1 MRSRVAGPVIVLAAS
16 LGGCVVTGDLG
27 ADFQNLGVVG
37 EARPGDAH
45 FDGESGYRITGSGGN
60 IWGTR
65 DAFQFLWSERTG
77 DLRLEADVRFPEPG
91 GDPHRKAGWM
101 IRGSLAADAPYVDAV
116 VHGDGLVAMQFRR
129 TPGGETEEIR
139 AWNGAGS
146 RVVLE
151 RTADVYTMSVV
162 DEQGVAGPV
171 GSIRLAL
178 PETVLA
184 GLFVCAHDAERFET
198 AEFTG
203 VSVRQRVAGPNEQR
217 VVESTLEIYDLET
230 GRRAVVYRAEAHFE
244 APNWSRD
251 GSYLLFNQQGRLYT
265 LPVEGGTPALLD
277 TGFADR
283 CNNDHGFSPDGRW
296 LATSHSPENQS
307 LIYVMPAAGG
317 TPRLVTE
324 KGPSYWHGWSPDGRM
339 LAYCAE
345 RNGEYDVYVIP
356 AEGGTEVRLTDA
368 PGLDDGPDY
377 SPDGRWIYF
386 NSVRTGLMKIWRIS
400 PDGKQA
406 EQVTHDDVYADWFPH
421 PSPDGS
427 QLVWLSYDRTVEG
440 HPPNQE
446 VVLRRMGPSETQPQ
460 VIVHLFGGQGTLNV
474 PSWSPDSRRFAF
486 VSYRQ
491 ILPEWGTGTEGPV
504 SGSGPRP

>member
-1 MRSRVAGPVIVLAAS
+1 MVKAAAAALATG
-16 LGGCVVTGDLG
+16 LLMGCLVTGNLG
-27 ADFQNLGVVG
+27 EEFQNLGVVG
-37 EARPGDAH
+37 DARPGEAS
-45 FDGESGYRITGSGGN
+45 FDDESGYRISGSGAN
-60 IWGTR
+60 IWGTQ
-65 DAFQFLWSERTG
+65 DSFQFLWGEHQG
-77 DLRLEADVRFPEPG
+77 DLRLEATVRFPEPG

-129 TPGGETEEIR
+129 RPGGETEEIR
-139 AWNGAGS
+139 AWSGAGS
-146 RVVLE
+146 RVILE
-151 RTADVYTMSVV
+151 RTGDVYTMFVT
-162 DEQGVAGPV
+162 EEHGGRATV
-171 GSIRLAL
+171 GSIRMDL
-178 PETVLA
+178 PDPVLA
-184 GLFVCAHDAERFET
+184 GLFVCAHDASRFET

-203 VSVRQRVAGPNEQR
+203 VSVHRRIAGPDER
-217 VVESTLEIYDLET
+217 RTIESTLEIYDLES
-230 GRRAVVYRAEAHFE
+230 GRRSTVHQAEAHFE

-251 GSYLLFNQQGRLYT
+251 GSYLLYNQQGRLYT
-265 LPVEGGTPALLD
+265 LPVEGGVPALLD

-283 CNNDHGFSPDGRW
+283 CNNDHGFSPDGQW
-296 LATSHSPENQS
+296 LAISHSPEDRS
-307 LIYVMPAAGG
+307 LIYVLPAVGG

-324 KGPSYWHGWSPDGRM
+324 KGPSYWHGWSPDGRK

-345 RNGEYDVYVIP
+345 RDGEYDVYVIP
-356 AEGGTEVRLTDA
+356 VEGGAETRLTDT

-400 PDGKQA
+400 PDGKQV

-421 PSPDGS
+421 PSPDGTR
-427 QLVWLSYDRTVEG
+427 LVWLSYDRSVEG

-446 VVLRRMGPSETQPQ
+446 VVLRRLDSMETEPQ
-460 VIVHLFGGQGTLNV
+460 VIVRLFGGQGTLNV

-491 ILPEWGTGTEGPV
+491 VLPGWGV
-504 SGSGPRP
+504 GSR